1 MKLIDIKCN
10 NKNDGFNMDFLFINS
25 QELSALA
32 GLPYVQ
38 QVAYLT
44 GIRPYMDR
52 KTFIVGGVKRRIS
65 YQSLSEALYV
75 EPHRGITNSGSPSRQ
90 QLRRIIKGLEKAGLI
105 EIQSTD
111 MHLILKC
118 RLANLHKSD
127 QNKPDTNPTQ
137 QSGTVNQTKNAD
149 ITEHYGQQSLKP
161 NTGEMVKPDTPHNSD
176 QDLVC
181 LGEQFEKFWESYP
194 QPADK
199 LKTWNVFLKVNP
211 DKFLFAKMMNALKQ
225 QIASHQ
231 QLQKQG
237 EWVPNWKYPA
247 NWLAQES
254 WNHVVTV
261 QTPKESTNEKS
272 QRSHSPKNAFDV
284 FWASCGKGASLDF
297 DDIKT
302 VQ

>member
-1 MKLIDIKCN
+1 
-10 NKNDGFNMDFLFINS
+10 MDFLFINT

-38 QVAYLT
+38 QIAYLT

-75 EPHRGITNSGSPSRQ
+75 EPHQGITNSGSPSRQ

-111 MHLILKC
+111 MYLILKC
-118 RLANLHKSD
+118 RLANSDKSD

-137 QSGTVNQTKNAD
+137 QSGIVNKTKNAD
-149 ITEHYGQQSLKP
+149 ISEDYGQQSEKP
-161 NTGEMVKPDTPHNSD
+161 NTGEIAKPDTPHNSD

-199 LKTWNVFLKVNP
+199 LKTWDAFLKVNP
-211 DKFLFAKMMNALKQ
+211 DNALFAKMINALKQ
-225 QIASHQ
+225 QIASHK

-261 QTPKESTNEKS
+261 QPPKESANEKS
-272 QRSHSPKNAFDV
+272 QRNYPSKNAFDV
-284 FWASCGKGASLDF
+284 YWASCGKGANLDF
-297 DDIKT
+297 DDIKA
-302 VQ
+302 VRQ